1 MSLKVV
7 LTVMTQHTGYLSVS
21 FKHAHRRGEVVSTG
35 GLSSVASV
43 PVIR

>member
-7 LTVMTQHTGYLSVS
+7 LTVTTLHTGYLSVS
-21 FKHAHRRGEVVSTG
+21 FKHAHRRGEAAPTG